1 MDVDLETLAELD
13 EPITDSD
20 DVLDIVQPSDYQA
33 GDLVELSDDT
43 TRDTSLAVCLG
54 YINGAFHLFTQS
66 GRWNVVLGFKPRFV
80 VPNFVDKETLE
91 PLIAKLPT
99 ENLSYEAMSSM
110 SKTEF
115 APDRAAGGQLL
126 SQMAQFL
133 QAAEEVTQKFG
144 VTLDRIH
151 GLLTHAK
158 TNRYLTL
165 MEIHRVL
172 FDGGKKAP
180 ATPSVLYAIHRAV
193 VNNPLCFRIVSTIG
207 DSKTQLFE
215 VIPSSDVAL
224 IQNLQTLVRRFTD
237 LPGKQGK
244 SLSALTPED
253 WQADSIGQFIHTARQ
268 AIDQSRACRDFTPYG
283 MVGPAKHS
291 HAPVKPAWT
300 GRDLSILHFMRIWV
314 CYDQFPPTSTYHWIG
329 AAILRATGRYTDSEY
344 LSTSVGWTFLQE
356 VGYISPWDLH
366 TRHLLRLPDIEV
378 SRVKGFAPL
387 ELGPTGIEEHIGE
400 DRFDALERHDWKDM
414 RAFAIDSKDTVDVD
428 DAISVEPTDVPEE
441 TWIHIHVADPAS
453 RIRPDSLL
461 AKRAEK
467 SPLTLYLSGHQS
479 SMWGVESGLRNLFSL
494 APNTPCLTFSG
505 KINLHGEILDHKITP
520 GILRSF
526 VYMTPEEAN
535 KTVGTPSANVPKAE
549 SFSVGKP
556 PAERP
561 AGRPMTAAADLQ
573 PEDRKSIHLLHR
585 FSKALH
591 ERRLAKG
598 AMPVFPPE
606 PGVSASFEDNAIQV
620 QTISEK
626 YADAT
631 MLHCNGDPFL
641 EIGWPKAESLLVSST
656 MRLAGEIAAQWCG
669 ERNIPLPYI
678 TQPEAQ
684 KNLAILQS
692 FTENVLYPMMA
703 NNETIDVTQ
712 NRALFRLL
720 GPDQLS
726 TKPAPYFLMGVDGY
740 AKVTSPLRRYS
751 DLLAH
756 WQIEDAL
763 LQEAATGRVDVAQLP
778 FQAETLETDVF
789 PWMRMRQRII
799 RRLDKRKGQLGYM
812 LQALVRAWKYPDEYS
827 TPVPETFRFT
837 VRTRSRMTDR
847 TIQGVLD
854 WFMVPASM
862 SIDALPD
869 LGVKA
874 DAVVS
879 GDVFEV
885 RLADVN
891 VHLEMTYV
899 EAVSKVKIAADE
911 AGEEPKEISTTS
923 DTVQ

>member
-1 MDVDLETLAELD
+1 M
-13 EPITDSD
+13 S
-20 DVLDIVQPSDYQA
+20 
-33 GDLVELSDDT
+33 
-43 TRDTSLAVCLG
+43 
-54 YINGAFHLFTQS
+54 
-66 GRWNVVLGFKPRFV
+66 FKPRFV
-80 VPNFVDKETLE
+80 VPNFISQEMLE

-99 ENLSYEAMSSM
+99 ENLSYEAMVSI

-126 SQMAQFL
+126 SKMVAFL

-144 VTLDRIH
+144 VTLDRMH
-151 GLLTHAK
+151 GLLTQSK

-165 MEIHRVL
+165 KDIHHVL
-172 FDGGKKAP
+172 FNGGKKAP
-180 ATPSVLYAIHRAV
+180 ASPIILYAIHRAV
-193 VNNPLCFRIVSTIG
+193 MNNSLCFRIVGTLG

-215 VIPSSDVAL
+215 VTPSSDVAL
-224 IQNLQTLVRRFTD
+224 VENLQTLVRRFTD
-237 LPGKQGK
+237 IPGKKGK
-244 SLSALTPED
+244 SLSALGPED
-253 WQADSIGQFIHTARQ
+253 WGADSIGQFIHTARQ
-268 AIDQSRACRDFTPYG
+268 AIDQSRASRDFTPYG
-283 MVGPAKHS
+283 MVGPAKENCT
-291 HAPVKPAWT
+291 PVKPAWT
-300 GRDLSILHFMRIWV
+300 SRDLSILHFMRMWV

-329 AAILRATGRYTDSEY
+329 SAILRATGRYANSEY

-356 VGYISPWDLH
+356 IGYISPWDLH
-366 TRHLLRLPDIEV
+366 TRHLLRLPDVEV

-387 ELGPTGIEEHIGE
+387 ELGPTGIEKHISK
-400 DRFDALERHDWKDM
+400 DDLFAVQKRHDWKDM

-441 TWIHIHVADPAS
+441 IWIHIHVADPAS
-453 RIRPDSLL
+453 RIRPDSVL

-479 SMWGVESGLRNLFSL
+479 SMWGVDSGLRDLFSL
-494 APNTPCLTFSG
+494 APNRPCLTFSG
-505 KINLHGEILDHKITP
+505 KVNLQGELLDHKIAP

-535 KTVGTPSANVPKAE
+535 EAVGASSANIQRAE

-561 AGRPMTAAADLQ
+561 ASRPMTAAADLQ
-573 PEDRKSIHLLHR
+573 PEDMESMKLLHQ
-585 FSKALH
+585 FAEALH

-606 PGVSASFEDNAIQV
+606 PSVSASLDDNAIQV
-620 QTISEK
+620 QTISDK
-626 YADAT
+626 DAEGK

-641 EIGWPKAESLLVSST
+641 KIGWPKAESLLVSST

-669 ERNIPLPYI
+669 KRNIPLPYL
-678 TQPEAQ
+678 TQPEAE
-684 KNLAILQS
+684 KNLAVLQS
-692 FTENVLYPMMA
+692 FTKNVLYPLVL
-703 NNETIDVTQ
+703 NDETIDVKQ
-712 NRALFRLL
+712 SRALFRLL

-726 TKPAPYFLMGVDGY
+726 TKPGSHFLMGVDGY

-763 LQEAATGRVDVAQLP
+763 LQEEATGRVDVAKLP
-778 FQAETLETDVF
+778 FQAETLEKDVF
-789 PWMRMRQRII
+789 PWMRLRQRII
-799 RRLDKRKGQLGYM
+799 RGLDKRKGQLGYV
-812 LQALVRAWKYPDEYS
+812 LQALVRAWKYPDEHS

-837 VRTRSRMTDR
+837 VQTRTSMNSRTM
-847 TIQGVLD
+847 QGVLD
-854 WFMVPASM
+854 WFKMPATM
-862 SIDALPD
+862 SIDALPS
-869 LGVKA
+869 LGLTA
-874 DAVVS
+874 DAVAR

-891 VHLEMTYV
+891 VHLEMAFV
-899 EAVSKVKIAADE
+899 QAVGKVKIAADE
-911 AGEEPKEISTTS
+911 VAEEPKETS
-923 DTVQ
+923 ASPATVQ